1 MLDTEAV
8 IAAIL
13 ERLSDATVTVF
24 GDYCL
29 DAYWE
34 IFDGTAELSLETGMP
49 VRRVQTQRYSLGGA
63 GSVVANL
70 TALGV
75 GRVFAIGVAG
85 ADVFGEKIR
94 ALLAST
100 GADNSGFVSTEE
112 WETMVYAKPFYGL
125 NEDSRIDFGTF
136 NTLGRESSQE
146 LLGNLEKAAAQ
157 SDAVVLNQQVRG
169 GLSSPAL
176 IQILNEI
183 IAAHPDV
190 IFLADSRHYPEF
202 YQGAALKLNI
212 IEAARL
218 LDVDM
223 DQQATDVLG
232 IETAR
237 RINEQTEKACFLTRG
252 EHGIIVASHEEVT
265 IIPGLEV
272 IEATDPVGAGDA
284 ATAALAAALAVGSSE
299 VDAAMLANVVA
310 MITIKKLRTTG
321 TASAAE
327 VLAAAPELNYVFRPE
342 LADSLRSAKYL
353 PETEIEVI
361 TSLPIGLRI
370 KHCIFD
376 HDGTLSALR
385 EGWEE
390 IMEPMMLRAVL
401 GAEYEKA
408 DEALFRQVRESVRRF
423 IDRTTG
429 VQTLVQM
436 KGLAELVKQ
445 FGFVPTREIL
455 DEHGYKKIYNV
466 ELVERAKS
474 RVEKLISGELDT
486 RDFEI
491 KNATLLLNELHETG
505 IKLYLA
511 SGTDQADVV
520 AEAEAMGYAHLF
532 EGRIFGAVGNIHIE
546 AKKLVLEKIIRD
558 QNLQGREFVT
568 FGDGPVELRETQRRG
583 GLCIGVAS
591 DEVRRFGLNLSKRR
605 RLIRAG
611 ADLIISDYSQLKTLL
626 VVLQIKSG
634 VASNY

>member
-1 MLDTEAV
+1 
-8 IAAIL
+8 
-13 ERLSDATVTVF
+13 
-24 GDYCL
+24 
-29 DAYWE
+29 
-34 IFDGTAELSLETGMP
+34 
-49 VRRVQTQRYSLGGA
+49 
-63 GSVVANL
+63 
-70 TALGV
+70 
-75 GRVFAIGVAG
+75 
-85 ADVFGEKIR
+85 
-94 ALLAST
+94 
-100 GADNSGFVSTEE
+100 
-112 WETMVYAKPFYGL
+112 
-125 NEDSRIDFGTF
+125 
-136 NTLGRESSQE
+136 
-146 LLGNLEKAAAQ
+146 
-157 SDAVVLNQQVRG
+157 
-169 GLSSPAL
+169 
-176 IQILNEI
+176 
-183 IAAHPDV
+183 
-190 IFLADSRHYPEF
+190 
-202 YQGAALKLNI
+202 
-212 IEAARL
+212 
-218 LDVDM
+218 
-223 DQQATDVLG
+223 
-232 IETAR
+232 
-237 RINEQTEKACFLTRG
+237 
-252 EHGIIVASHEEVT
+252 
-265 IIPGLEV
+265 
-272 IEATDPVGAGDA
+272 
-284 ATAALAAALAVGSSE
+284 
-299 VDAAMLANVVA
+299 MLANVVA